1 MGEGGFFRT
10 SAQVAERARVIRASA
25 TDFVEQIIQ
34 AHIVAKYGAF
44 FDNADKFWDVNF
56 FGSIAALEAEK
67 RDSMNIAMSAG
78 ATMIQ
83 TLQQAKDMG
92 MSKDAMKLFL
102 TRQMMVDEDLAEV
115 YVNFEAPPQDEGM

>member
-1 MGEGGFFRT
+1 
-10 SAQVAERARVIRASA
+10 
-25 TDFVEQIIQ
+25 
-34 AHIVAKYGAF
+34 
-44 FDNADKFWDVNF
+44 
-56 FGSIAALEAEK
+56 
-67 RDSMNIAMSAG
+67 MNIAMSAG